1 MWWDLKKHITHS
13 CRFRIL
19 TFQCKP
25 QHFAPLWANIWNLA
39 EQFSWSNKSFMFET
53 SVITHSWPACPLSL
67 YVQFLDGKK
76 RNSQKNLLFLF
87 QSVYNKPGHA
97 ALNISST
104 EQTFD
109 YNLTPDVSFY
119 HGNSFPRWSLN
130 PPWSLSVRLERTVS
144 SPETLSSTVKSA
156 RGPPMSVLTQP
167 GCRDI
172 QRIPSDPRSAAR
184 HLVTM
189 FNAALEMR

>member
-109 YNLTPDVSFY
+109 YNLTPDVSWITMVIHF
-119 HGNSFPRWSLN
+119 HGG
-130 PPWSLSVRLERTVS
+130 PWILHGHYLWDWRGQSAVQRHSPLLSS
-144 SPETLSSTVKSA
+144 QPETHRNT
-156 RGPPMSVLTQP
+156 
-167 GCRDI
+167 
-172 QRIPSDPRSAAR
+172 DPER
-184 HLVTM
+184 LQ
-189 FNAALEMR
+189 